1 MERLES
7 LCLEITNF
15 MTARQVEMTV
25 ENSEEKLQQEIEQ
38 LSSELSAKEN
48 LVETLKQ
55 LTSRWHRQLE
65 TLSQEQKQLQEVTLG
80 GGGGGGHS

>member
-65 TLSQEQKQLQEVTLG
+65 TLSQEQKQLQEVTLV